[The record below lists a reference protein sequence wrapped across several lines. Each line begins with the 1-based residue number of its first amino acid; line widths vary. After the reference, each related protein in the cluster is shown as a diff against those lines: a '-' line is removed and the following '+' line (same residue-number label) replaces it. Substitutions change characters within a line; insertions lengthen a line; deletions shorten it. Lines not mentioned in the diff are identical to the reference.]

1 MAKSTGRAETRHC
14 IGLGFFPNEARH
26 GFLLEIPGGKDD
38 EASVMLSEHRVWQV
52 EDDKIDVA
60 PVGPADPELRSVV
73 ERFRWDEIAT
83 AFWEEAGLRLR
94 NSGFAVPRLSKK
106 GRTPLHASLGK
117 ELCVLLWAIEDAD
130 TALIPEAI
138 RNWEGLAPEERWWLY
153 TMTAAATGQA
163 QQRGIGWR
171 KALRFALTENPIV
184 KGEGLPPKARK
195 EILRSTQMNLF

>member
-1 MAKSTGRAETRHC
+1 MAKVPGGAEAREC

-26 GFLLEIPGGKDD
+26 GFLIDIPAGKDD
-38 EASVMLSEHRVWQV
+38 TAGVMLSEHRVWQTH
-52 EDDKIDVA
+52 EGKIYIA
-60 PVGPADPELRSVV
+60 QVGPGDPELRAVV
-73 ERFRWDEIAT
+73 ERFRWDEVASV
-83 AFWEEAGLRLR
+83 FWQEAGIRLK
-94 NSGFAVPRLSKK
+94 NAGFPVPRLPKK
-106 GRTPLHASLGK
+106 GRIPLHASLGK

-130 TALIPEAI
+130 SALIPEAI

-171 KALRFALTENPIV
+171 KGLRYALTENPIT

-195 EILRSTQMNLF
+195 ELLRSTQINLF

>member
-1 MAKSTGRAETRHC
+1 MAKVTGKADVRYC

-26 GFLLEIPGGKDD
+26 GFLLDLPSGKD
-38 EASVMLSEHRVWQV
+38 ETASVMLSEHRVWHV
-52 EDDKIDVA
+52 AEGNIDIA
-60 PVGPADPELRSVV
+60 QVGPNDPELRAVV
-73 ERFRWDEIAT
+73 ERFRWDEVAA
-83 AFWEEAGLRLR
+83 AFWQEASIRLK
-94 NSGFAVPRLSKK
+94 NAGISVPRLPKK
-106 GRTPLHASLGK
+106 GRIPVHASLGK

-171 KALRFALTENPIV
+171 KALRFALTENPII
-184 KGEGLPPKARK
+184 KGEGLSPKTRK
-195 EILRSTQMNLF
+195 EILRSSQMNLF